1 MSHIINSSPQALSSI
16 TWETE
21 YQNSEKKPFINNN
34 EFWSNPEYV
43 EHNWNLPIVP
53 NQNNNAGPNQSSA
66 FNTFEKNSNMRG
78 AWIKVRITYKPNRD
92 DKETVFYI
100 KNLITNFII
109 SFTS

>member
-1 MSHIINSSPQALSSI
+1 
-16 TWETE
+16 
-21 YQNSEKKPFINNN
+21 
-34 EFWSNPEYV
+34 
-43 EHNWNLPIVP
+43 
-53 NQNNNAGPNQSSA
+53 
-66 FNTFEKNSNMRG
+66 MRG